1 MPTLWVAVPAPTRA
15 PRRPLQQHA
24 SMNFS
29 HTVGPPLYKVVVAG
43 VLIPIGQLL
52 LDTANPRHEPVS
64 SQREAIQSL
73 IAAERQKL
81 VVLANDIIEN
91 GISPIDLLLV
101 IPQGKDR
108 YKVVEG
114 NRRLA
119 AIRMIGNPDLAEG
132 TPIAAQIKRVAARGE
147 APNQVE
153 CAIVSSRDDAT
164 HWMELRHGGEAGG
177 AAVVRWNTLAA
188 NRFSHRPG
196 SQAAKAITFLEAV
209 EEGYPKNEVV
219 KSLVTEVAS
228 KRLTTLGRL
237 VADPAFRDRVGM
249 TESDGHLMFEFA
261 ADALEDFFEHVLGD
275 LAGDIGVSQLKSKD
289 QRAKYLRKTPKPDQ
303 GAKLSEPQSLTAKLA
318 TKPKKPKPK
327 PKPTRPAKPFKELS
341 LANLG
346 GKTQAVL
353 DELRKLDVDK
363 CPNTVAILT
372 RVILEFTV
380 EGFAEEKKLPLAK
393 DLKGRVRQCLQKI
406 DPTNK
411 AADFQAVR
419 TGLAD
424 GHSIYAVRTLHG
436 FVHNA
441 FYSADGNTVRNIAS
455 NLEPFLQALNDDLA

>member
-1 MPTLWVAVPAPTRA
+1 M
-15 PRRPLQQHA
+15 
-24 SMNFS
+24 
-29 HTVGPPLYKVVVAG
+29 AG
-43 VLIPIGQLL
+43 VLIPVGQLL
-52 LDTANPRHEPVS
+52 LDTENPRHEPVR

-81 VVLANDIIEN
+81 VVLANDILEN

-101 IPQGKDR
+101 IPEGKDR

-132 TPIAAQIKRVAARGE
+132 TPIAAQMKRVAARGD
-147 APNQVE
+147 APDTVE
-153 CAIVSSRDDAT
+153 CAIVTSRDDAT

-196 SQAAKAITFLEAV
+196 SQAAKAITFLETV
-209 EEGYPKNEVV
+209 EEGYPKNEVI
-219 KSLVTEVAS
+219 KSLVTEVAA

-237 VADPAFRDRVGM
+237 VADPSFRDRVGM
-249 TESDGHLMFEFA
+249 TDTNGRLTFDFPAE
-261 ADALEDFFEHVLGD
+261 ALEEFFEHVLGD
-275 LAGDIGVSQLKSKD
+275 LAGDVGVSQLKSKQ
-289 QRAKYLRKTPKPDQ
+289 QRTKYLRKTPKPEP
-303 GAKLSEPQSLTAKLA
+303 AARLPEPQPLTAKRSA
-318 TKPKKPKPK
+318 KPTKPKPK
-327 PKPTRPAKPFKELS
+327 PRPTRPSKPFKELS
-341 LANLG
+341 LANLAT
-346 GKTQAVL
+346 KTQAVL

-363 CPNTVAILT
+363 CPNTVAILM

-380 EGFAEEKKLPLAK
+380 EGFAEAKKLPAAK

-406 DPTNK
+406 DPSNK
-411 AADFQAVR
+411 APDYQSVR

-441 FYSADGNTVRNIAS
+441 YFSADGNTVRNIAS